1 MNATVGCRL
10 RLDVHAPTDVVLSV
24 ATACTRESESLV
36 ISGVEVREL
45 LGDSR
50 LHVARL
56 PVGSHEIA
64 YDAQLTVAP
73 GDRVVHEL
81 EALTALRPSR
91 YCPSD
96 QLAALALRELGPTDD
111 GTVER
116 AVAWVRDRLVYDPS
130 GSRPVDSAVD
140 TLLTGKGVCR
150 DYAHLLVTLLRGLDI
165 PARFVSAYAP
175 GLSPMDFHAVVE
187 VAVDGIWQIHDATGL
202 APRQSLV
209 RIATGRDAAD
219 TAFMTLSGGT
229 AYPTSTEVWAW
240 TDGDLPVDGPLAPPG
255 AVHRLA

>member
-10 RLDVHAPTDVVLSV
+10 RLDVYAPTDLVLSV
-24 ATACTRESESLV
+24 ATAVEPASESLV
-36 ISGVEVREL
+36 ISGVVVREL
-45 LGDSR
+45 PGDTR

-64 YDAQLTVAP
+64 YDAQLTLAP
-73 GDRVVHEL
+73 GTREVDEL
-81 EALTALRPSR
+81 DALIALRPSR

-96 QLAALALRELGPTDD
+96 QLSALAVRELGPVDA

-116 AVAWVRDRLVYDPS
+116 AVAWVRERLVYDPS

-140 TLLTGKGVCR
+140 TLLTGRGVCR
-150 DYAHLLVTLLRGLDI
+150 DYAHLLVTVLRGLDI
-165 PARFVSAYAP
+165 PARVVSAYAP

-187 VAVDGIWQIHDATGL
+187 VAVDGMWQIHDATGM

-219 TAFMTLSGGT
+219 TAFMTLSGGS

-240 TDGDLPVDGPLAPPG
+240 TDGDLPLDGPLAPAG
-255 AVHRLA
+255 VIHRLA